1 MTLRIATWN
10 INSLRLRAGLLQ
22 HLVDALA
29 PDVIC
34 LQETKV
40 PDELFPDDA
49 LGALR
54 YPHVVRRGMKGY
66 NGVAILSRIPLVLD
80 DATPDWCGR
89 GDCRHVA
96 ARLDVPGGLMLHN
109 FYVPA
114 GGDVPDPDVNAKFAH
129 KLAFVAEA
137 TAWFAAHPPTRSVLV
152 GDLNIAPL
160 EQDVWSHKQLVD
172 VVSHTPVEVAA
183 MAAWIATGWVDAM
196 RHFVP
201 TEEKLYTWWSYRNR
215 DWRVNNRGRRL
226 DHVWATPD
234 LALQSMQ
241 VLTDARDWERTS
253 DHVPVCVAIA

>member
-89 GDCRHVA
+89 SDCGHVEIMQHQSA
-96 ARLDVPGGLMLHN
+96 G
-109 FYVPA
+109 YV
-114 GGDVPDPDVNAKFAH
+114 
-129 KLAFVAEA
+129 
-137 TAWFAAHPPTRSVLV
+137 
-152 GDLNIAPL
+152 
-160 EQDVWSHKQLVD
+160 
-172 VVSHTPVEVAA
+172 
-183 MAAWIATGWVDAM
+183 
-196 RHFVP
+196 
-201 TEEKLYTWWSYRNR
+201 
-215 DWRVNNRGRRL
+215 
-226 DHVWATPD
+226 
-234 LALQSMQ
+234 
-241 VLTDARDWERTS
+241 
-253 DHVPVCVAIA
+253 